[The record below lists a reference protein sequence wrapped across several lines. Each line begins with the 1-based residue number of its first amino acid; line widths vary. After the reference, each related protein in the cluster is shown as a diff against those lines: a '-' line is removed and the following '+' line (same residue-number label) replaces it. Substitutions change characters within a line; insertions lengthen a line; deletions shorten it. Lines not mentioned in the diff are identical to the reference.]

1 MRVGLHTARSVSAQF
16 GSYLAGLG
24 VRALEVVGKLAL
36 YMLAA
41 RALGAAEAGLFFIC
55 ITWSGLASAA
65 ARMGFE
71 RAMTRHIAAEL
82 AIGAPALARAALLLG
97 IFATLLGGAVAAIAT
112 FALAS
117 PAALYVFRQPELAA
131 PLALS
136 AAAVLPHRHCPCS
149 GARHCRLAL
158 SS

>member
-1 MRVGLHTARSVSAQF
+1 M
-16 GSYLAGLG
+16 
-24 VRALEVVGKLAL
+24 
-36 YMLAA
+36 
-41 RALGAAEAGLFFIC
+41 
-55 ITWSGLASAA
+55 ASTA

-97 IFATLLGGAVAAIAT
+97 VFATLLGGAVAAIAT

-117 PAALYVFRQPELAA
+117 PAALHVFGQPELAA

-136 AAAVLPHRHCPCS
+136 AAAVVPQTLMVVAGSVLAGLNRGVASQVVQNALWPVVDAGGLGAWGAQRRGAC
-149 GARHCRLAL
+149 ARHGRRDDDLDANGNRARRHPA
-158 SS
+158 